1 MDEIYRKD
9 LVVLPSILY
18 ILLQALRCG
27 LGRVFA
33 LCEQNSW
40 GSVALPIIGPGI
52 VLSIPVKD
60 AVNILTH
67 EICEVL
73 SRSTGCLQT
82 ICIAIMPNYAY
93 SEEVSK
99 MHIISPLCN

>member
-67 EICEVL
+67 EICEFL

-82 ICIAIMPNYAY
+82 ICIAIMPNYAH
-93 SEEVSK
+93 SEEVSNL
-99 MHIISPLCN
+99 HIISPLCN